1 MTSRRAS
8 VTESAPRRARRLRLT
23 RRVFWDLA
31 VYMVGLGLLVGA
43 VFPLFAVAM
52 GIDAREA
59 RHPGFVAACL
69 AAGFLVGAANH
80 ALSRAVVGRRLA
92 VLSAHLNAVA
102 GTVAQA
108 FRTGD
113 WTGSRSGRIPVDSDD
128 ELGET
133 ARAFNRLIDTLE
145 AGEHFRSLVRN
156 ASDIITVV
164 DPAGTI
170 TYQTPSVGWVLGHPP
185 DTLLHTDVAGLVHP
199 DDAPAFRAYLSGVVG
214 GTVQPASLVC
224 RMRHRNGTWRWVE
237 TVAANLLTDVAVNGV
252 VLTTRDVSDRK
263 ELEDQLRAQAFHDPL
278 TGMPNRA
285 LFMDRLRAAEDRH
298 RLAGTPFAVLFL
310 DLDDLKTVNDNLG
323 HDVGDTLLQAVA
335 ARIQGCLR
343 PGDVAARLAGDEFA
357 VLLSGGSGPTHATR
371 VSERVLS
378 SLREPLHLAD
388 RYVHIGLSIGV
399 ATSET
404 PAAAEL
410 GLLRAAD
417 IAMYVAKTSGK
428 GRYEVFQG
436 SHHASQLET
445 ERLRADLHH
454 ALDGDQLELYYQ
466 PIVRLT
472 TGDVVGFEALL
483 RWNHP
488 GRGLVPPA
496 DFIPLA
502 EESGL
507 IVPIGRWVTR
517 EATRQAARWQRR
529 GGPALR
535 MSVNVSAQQFQ
546 HPGFVWDVTEALER
560 SGLDP
565 HLLTLEITESVLVD
579 DAQRVAGK
587 LRRLKELGVRLALD
601 DFGTGY
607 SSLSYLRRFPIDVL
621 KIDKSF
627 VDDLAVSPEDRAVVG
642 AIIQLGRTLDLQVVA
657 EGVEDDAQVRAL
669 ASLSCPLGQGY
680 RFGRPRPASEAMAG
694 GTVAGGAVA
703 GETVAGGTLTGTLTG
718 TATATATGGGT
729 VLP

>member
-1 MTSRRAS
+1 
-8 VTESAPRRARRLRLT
+8 VRLT

-31 VYMVGLGLLVGA
+31 VYMVGLGLVVGA
-43 VFPLFAVAM
+43 IFPFFALAM
-52 GIDAREA
+52 GINPEQARN
-59 RHPGFVAACL
+59 PTFVVACL
-69 AAGFLVGAANH
+69 AAGFLVGAASYW
-80 ALSRAVVGRRLA
+80 LCRAVVGRRLA

-102 GTVAQA
+102 GSVAQA

-113 WTGSRSGRIPVDSDD
+113 WSGSRSDRIDADSDD

-145 AGEHFRSLVRN
+145 EGEHFRALVRN

-164 DPAGTI
+164 EPSGTI

-185 DTLLHTDVAGLVHP
+185 EGLLHTDVHALVH
-199 DDAPAFRAYLSGVVG
+199 DDDVATFRLYLDGVVR
-214 GTVQPASLVC
+214 GTAQPPSLVC

-237 TVAANLLTDVAVNGV
+237 TVGSNLLADAAVSGV

-263 ELEDQLRAQAFHDPL
+263 ELEDQLRAQAFQDPL

-285 LFMDRLRAAEDRH
+285 LFMERLRAAEDEH
-298 RLAGTPFAVLFL
+298 RSAGTPFAVLFL
-310 DLDDLKTVNDNLG
+310 DLDDLKTINDSLG
-323 HDVGDTLLQAVA
+323 HEVGDTLLQAVA
-335 ARIQGCLR
+335 ARVQGCLR

-357 VLLSGGSGPTHATR
+357 VLLSGPASASQATR
-371 VSERVLS
+371 VSERIIA
-378 SLREPLHLAD
+378 SLREPLHLTD

-399 ATSET
+399 STSDTCAAT
-404 PAAAEL
+404 EL

-417 IAMYVAKTSGK
+417 VAMYVAKTSGK

-454 ALDGDQLELYYQ
+454 ALDGNQLELYYQ
-466 PIVRLT
+466 PIVRLG
-472 TGDVVGFEALL
+472 TGEVVAYEALL

-488 GRGLVPPA
+488 ERGLVGPVH
-496 DFIPLA
+496 FIPLA

-517 EATRQAARWQRR
+517 EATRQAAQWQRP
-529 GGPALR
+529 GAPALR
-535 MSVNVSAQQFQ
+535 MSVNVSTQQFQ
-546 HPGFVWDVTEALER
+546 HPGFVWDVAEALER
-560 SGLDP
+560 AGLDP
-565 HLLTLEITESVLVD
+565 HLLTLEITETVLVQ

-587 LRRLKELGVRLALD
+587 LRQLKELGVRLALD

-627 VDDLAVSPEDRAVVG
+627 VDGIAVSAEDRAVAG
-642 AIIQLGRTLDLQVVA
+642 AIIQLGQTLDLQVVA
-657 EGVEDDAQVRAL
+657 EGVEDDDQVRAL
-669 ASLSCPLGQGY
+669 AGLACPLGQGY
-680 RFGRPRPASEAMAG
+680 RFGMPRPARD
-694 GTVAGGAVA
+694 AVP
-703 GETVAGGTLTGTLTG
+703 VTG
-718 TATATATGGGT
+718 TAPFGS
-729 VLP
+729 

>member
-1 MTSRRAS
+1 VDDDLGVTSRRAT
-8 VTESAPRRARRLRLT
+8 VADRAPRRPRRPRLT

-31 VYMVGLGLLVGA
+31 VYMVGLGLAVGA
-43 VFPLFAVAM
+43 IFPSFAVAM
-52 GIDAREA
+52 GVDEGQAHRPA
-59 RHPGFVAACL
+59 FVGACL
-69 AAGFLVGAANH
+69 AAGFLVGAASY
-80 ALSRAVVGRRLA
+80 ALCRAVVGGRLA

-102 GTVAQA
+102 EAVAQA

-113 WTGSRSGRIPVDSDD
+113 WTASRAGRIEVDSDD

-185 DTLLHTDVAGLVHP
+185 DALRHTDVADLVHP
-199 DDAPAFRAYLSGVVG
+199 DDAVMFRGFLDAAVHGSAQ
-214 GTVQPASLVC
+214 QPSLVC

-237 TVAANLLTDVAVNGV
+237 TVAGNLLTDPAVNGV

-285 LFMDRLRAAEDRH
+285 MFMDRLRAAEDRH

-310 DLDDLKTVNDNLG
+310 DIDDLKTVNDSLG
-323 HDVGDTLLQAVA
+323 HDVGDTLLQAVS
-335 ARIQGCLR
+335 ARLQGCLR

-357 VLLSGGSGPTHATR
+357 VLLAGTGTAAHATG
-371 VSERVLS
+371 VSERILA
-378 SLREPLHLAD
+378 SLREPLHLGD

-399 ATSET
+399 STSET
-404 PAAAEL
+404 AAATEI

-417 IAMYVAKTSGK
+417 VAMYVAKTSGK

-436 SHHASQLET
+436 SHHASQLEA

-454 ALDGDQLELYYQ
+454 ALDANQLELHYQ
-466 PIVRLT
+466 PIVRLS
-472 TGDVVGFEALL
+472 TGDVVGHEALL

-488 GRGLVPPA
+488 RRGLVPPA

-517 EATRQAARWQRR
+517 EATRQAAQWQRG

-546 HPGFVWDVTEALER
+546 HPGFVWDVSDALER

-565 HLLTLEITESVLVD
+565 HQLVLEITESVLVQ
-579 DAQRVAGK
+579 DAGRVAGR
-587 LRRLKELGVRLALD
+587 LRRLRAIGVRVALD

-627 VDDLAVSPEDRAVVG
+627 VDDIATSHEARAVVG
-642 AIIQLGRTLDLQVVA
+642 AIVQLGRTLDLEVVA
-657 EGVEDDAQVRAL
+657 EGVEDAGQVLAL
-669 ASLSCPLGQGY
+669 AGLSCPLGQGY
-680 RFGRPRPASEAMAG
+680 RFGRPVPAPDALGVPTPSPANELG
-694 GTVAGGAVA
+694 
-703 GETVAGGTLTGTLTG
+703 
-718 TATATATGGGT
+718 
-729 VLP
+729 